1 MIIIITM
8 IIRDYIAGSQRD
20 LAVEEEVGRRDRGK
34 RRKLGEE
41 GTHRIDQKQNKSKR
55 WCGLS

>member
-1 MIIIITM
+1 MIIITILLTTIPIIITTR
-8 IIRDYIAGSQRD
+8 ILRDYIAGNRRD

-41 GTHRIDQKQNKSKR
+41 
-55 WCGLS
+55 